1 MEETIVKANS
11 PVDMPHVKPRGKFL
25 PLLATIIVMAI
36 GIAAGIWQTGR
47 AQGKEE
53 IEAKLQSRSQAPALT
68 VAPRTV
74 QELDAT
80 EFRALRV
87 KGEFVASWPLYLE
100 NRPRDGKVGF
110 YVMMPFKLS
119 EPKLSDPN
127 APKPS
132 YILVARGWV
141 ARDMKDRSK
150 LPNLATPQ
158 VEIEITGM
166 IRRQAGRL
174 MQLGSSPQLKPAAIL
189 QNLDVAELAQASQFN
204 LRPFIL
210 EQGQSAQI
218 EDGLQRDWPR
228 PSSGA
233 DKHRGYAF
241 QWFGLATAAFLFYV
255 FTGFR
260 RARRRK
266 Q

>member
-1 MEETIVKANS
+1 MEEAIVRANS
-11 PVDMPHVKPRGKFL
+11 AGDAPPIPTWRKFL
-25 PLLATIIVMAI
+25 PLLATVIVMSI

-47 AQGKEE
+47 AHGKEE
-53 IEAKLQSRSQAPALT
+53 IEAKLQNRSQAPALT
-68 VAPRTV
+68 VAPSAQ
-74 QELDAT
+74 QELDAA

-87 KGEFVASWPLYLE
+87 KGEFVADWPLYLE

-119 EPKLSDPN
+119 
-127 APKPS
+127 APSASAPHKPT
-132 YILVARGWV
+132 YLLVARGWV
-141 ARDMKDRSK
+141 ARDTKDRSK
-150 LPNLATPQ
+150 LPNLVTPQ
-158 VEIEITGM
+158 GEIEITGM

-174 MQLGSSPQLKPAAIL
+174 MQLGSRPMIKPAAIL
-189 QNLDVAELAQASQFN
+189 QNLEVAELAQASQFE
-204 LRPFIL
+204 LLPYIL
-210 EQGQSAQI
+210 EQGQAADI
-218 EDGLQRDWPR
+218 ADGLLRDWPR